1 MNDVYK
7 LFDIIGENLK
17 RIRKEKIGLSQEKL
31 AESIEMSRSFLSQ
44 IESPNVDIGV
54 SIDTLFI
61 ISQTHNIDIR
71 EFFKGYERLMKNNK

>member
-71 EFFKGYERLMKNNK
+71 EFFKCYERLMKNNK